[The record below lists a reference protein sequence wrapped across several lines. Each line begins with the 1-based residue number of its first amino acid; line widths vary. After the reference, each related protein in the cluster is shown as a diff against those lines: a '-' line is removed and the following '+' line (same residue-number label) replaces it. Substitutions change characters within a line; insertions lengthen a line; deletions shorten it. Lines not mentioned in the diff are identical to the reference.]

1 MKKLHYIA
9 FVFLIILA
17 CKKEDDITGIT
28 TTSPVTTD
36 TTTTDTTT
44 TDTTNIGI
52 EGRWMVSQV
61 VFTETEIGTETD
73 LFDDTTIN
81 INNTE
86 TVTVPGDSLEG
97 FGVEF
102 LTDGSL
108 TFFDNSDNDTCT
120 YSFSNNILTIYGDFF
135 DQDTTI
141 IDVSNLTSNSMNWNW
156 TYTEREIE
164 NDSSQGFLSDITY
177 TETTEFSFIK

>member
-1 MKKLHYIA
+1 MKKLYYIA
-9 FVFLIILA
+9 FVFLTILA

-28 TTSPVTTD
+28 TTSPV
-36 TTTTDTTT
+36 TTDTTT

-73 LFDDTTIN
+73 LFDDTTYN
-81 INNTE
+81 INNTGS
-86 TVTVPGDSLEG
+86 VTYPGDSLDG

-102 LTDGSL
+102 LADGSVIL
-108 TFFDNSDNDTCT
+108 FDNSDNETAT
-120 YSFSNNILTIYGDFF
+120 YSYSNSILTIYGDFF
-135 DQDTTI
+135 DEDTSI
-141 IDVSNLTSNSMNWNW
+141 FDVSNLTSNSMNWNW

-177 TETTEFSFIK
+177 TETTELNFTK